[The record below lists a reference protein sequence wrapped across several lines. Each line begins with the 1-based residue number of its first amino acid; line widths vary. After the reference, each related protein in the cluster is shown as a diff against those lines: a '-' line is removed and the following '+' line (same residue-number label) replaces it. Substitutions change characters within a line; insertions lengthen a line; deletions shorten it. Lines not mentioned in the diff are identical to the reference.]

1 MYDKF
6 LNIAYEKNHRN
17 FELCDCYGICYLFN
31 KEILKKDIPIYLNQ
45 DIVTHEQ
52 ISSTL
57 SVKKSDFFK
66 VTNGK
71 EKIGDIVMMCIKGM
85 AIHVGVVLQN
95 GLMLH
100 IMEGKQAAI
109 ESYKSTKWKN
119 KVDSFYR
126 YESTSKK
133 TNI

>member
-1 MYDKF
+1 MD
-6 LNIAYEKNHRN
+6 
-17 FELCDCYGICYLFN
+17 